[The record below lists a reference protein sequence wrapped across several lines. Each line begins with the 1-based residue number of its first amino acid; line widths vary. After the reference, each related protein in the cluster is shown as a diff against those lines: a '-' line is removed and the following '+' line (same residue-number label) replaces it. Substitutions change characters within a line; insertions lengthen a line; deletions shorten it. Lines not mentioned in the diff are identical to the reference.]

1 MAIKLSKRGR
11 LGTFGGVFTPS
22 ILTILGLV
30 LFLRLGYVVG
40 TVGLGEAILI
50 ILLASAISVLT
61 SISMAAIATNLEIKG
76 GGVYYIISRTLGLP
90 FGGAIGLV
98 LFVAQA
104 ISVGFYCVGF
114 AEGMASVTGFEHPL
128 LQQAIAAAAVVAML
142 GIAWFGAAWATR
154 FQYVVMALIV
164 AALIS
169 FALGVAGAWTPS
181 KLFDNFGPTLGWS
194 NFWIAFA
201 IFFPAVTCFTQGVN
215 MSGDLANP
223 GRSIPLGTAFAIG
236 LSIIVYLVVA
246 LLLAGAPPRRCAA
259 VIAFAAR
266 RRSRRSPFSAP
277 HRRSRPWRR
286 CAVR

>member
-1 MAIKLSKRGR
+1 MARTVSKRGR

-114 AEGMASVTGFEHPL
+114 AEGVASIVGPRK
-128 LQQAIAAAAVVAML
+128 QPAAA
-142 GIAWFGAAWATR
+142 GNRRGR
-154 FQYVVMALIV
+154 R
-164 AALIS
+164 
-169 FALGVAGAWTPS
+169 AGHA
-181 KLFDNFGPTLGWS
+181 
-194 NFWIAFA
+194 
-201 IFFPAVTCFTQGVN
+201 
-215 MSGDLANP
+215 
-223 GRSIPLGTAFAIG
+223 RHR
-236 LSIIVYLVVA
+236 LV
-246 LLLAGAPPRRCAA
+246 RR
-259 VIAFAAR
+259 
-266 RRSRRSPFSAP
+266 
-277 HRRSRPWRR
+277 
-286 CAVR
+286 